1 MQEFYINKD
10 SLLPVLRMEL
20 IKDGRYNFRNM
31 YYMIQNADIS
41 FSMMNVNTGEYKVLN
56 APCYIVEKDNKSC
69 EEEFVIV
76 HEWKKR
82 EINEKGTFQGTF
94 EIIFND
100 DLTDEDGTV
109 FNGGNLIMPIREDLM
124 IIIK

>member
-31 YYMIQNADIS
+31 YYMIQNADIK
-41 FSMMNVNTGEYKVLN
+41 FSMKNINTGEYKVLN
-56 APCYIVEKDNKSC
+56 APCYITEKSNKSC
-69 EEEFVIV
+69 EEELVIV
-76 HEWKKR
+76 HEWTKR

-94 EIIFND
+94 EITFSD
-100 DLTDEDGTV
+100 DITDEDGTE
-109 FNGGNLIMPIREDLM
+109 FNGGNLIMPIQEDL
-124 IIIK
+124 IITVK